1 MFQMIFKHF
10 NIVFKIKYFINSKVD
25 HRVFFL
31 NILKNSS
38 ILSCFLK
45 GKVSLILFVA
55 DIQCLPFCVCP
66 INIEWIITDCA
77 FEEKWVAIKN
87 GDLKIIFKR
96 ICWPMQTYDLDDWH
110 EKGVNSVHGGQV
122 AWPSSSGS
130 PCC

>member
-66 INIEWIITDCA
+66 INIE
-77 FEEKWVAIKN
+77 
-87 GDLKIIFKR
+87 
-96 ICWPMQTYDLDDWH
+96 
-110 EKGVNSVHGGQV
+110 
-122 AWPSSSGS
+122 
-130 PCC
+130 